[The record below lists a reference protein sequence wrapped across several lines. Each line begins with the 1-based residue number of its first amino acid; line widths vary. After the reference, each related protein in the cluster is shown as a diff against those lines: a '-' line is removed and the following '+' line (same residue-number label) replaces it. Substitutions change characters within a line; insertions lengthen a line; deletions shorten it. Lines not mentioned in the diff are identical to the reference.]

1 MDPLTITGLLILGLA
16 VGLIISFLGVSGS
29 VFVVPILI
37 LFYSTSI
44 YSAIGTSLFID
55 MIGAMIVA
63 ITFFRKEK
71 VDLNATLL
79 LILTALVGS
88 QLGVLVAVN
97 TGEASLSN
105 FVCFIFIGIG
115 TVIFFRSMK
124 QLKNKETAAESRQIE
139 FKSER
144 QRNVVISSIGLFI
157 GLMSGIFGAGGGM
170 MIIFV
175 LLVIFQYPPHTAVG
189 TATAIMAI
197 IALSG
202 VIGYSIQGYINF
214 EYGLIISIGAV
225 FSGSV
230 GSIFSNKINE
240 TSLMIAMG
248 LIFILVGISTLFL
261 LTFL

>member
-1 MDPLTITGLLILGLA
+1 MDFLTLSSLLILGLA
-16 VGLIISFLGVSGS
+16 VGLIISLLGVSGS
-29 VFVVPILI
+29 VFVVPILL

-44 YSAIGTSLFID
+44 YSAIGTSLFVD
-55 MIGAMIVA
+55 MVGATIVA
-63 ITFFRKEK
+63 ISFFRKEK
-71 VDLNATLL
+71 VDLRATLL
-79 LILTALVGS
+79 LIITALVGS
-88 QLGVLVAVN
+88 QIGVLVAVN

-105 FVCFIFIGIG
+105 LVCLIFIGIG
-115 TVIFFRSMK
+115 IIILFRSFKQRKTPEKTGSQKVIF
-124 QLKNKETAAESRQIE
+124 Q
-139 FKSER
+139 SER
-144 QRNVVISSIGLFI
+144 QKEIVISSIGLFI

-225 FSGSV
+225 ISGSV
-230 GSIFSNKINE
+230 GSVFSNRLNE
-240 TSLMIAMG
+240 TTLTFAMG